1 VIARSTG
8 DAAWRHIRPPN
19 MPLSAE
25 EAEKVWA
32 AWLAAGALP
41 LPGLP
46 GAVAA

>member
-1 VIARSTG
+1 
-8 DAAWRHIRPPN
+8 